1 MAKKRKAED
10 PNAPPKPKWT
20 PPKDDPMWQDY
31 MKDCLYDGLEMH
43 YATSAQLNLPS
54 KLPWPFKPCPDRSK
68 LSKNAEAALVRAI
81 GVFENRLSASENAL
95 PIRELVKAEE
105 RVVYDEDSTDFLGRR
120 GYLVMLRKTKLDEND
135 RPYER
140 IMFERNGRT
149 HWRPVYNFYSDD
161 AYKPLLDFH
170 LPAAAF
176 KVFESI
182 VSQWPGCNA
191 RRCDALTDAEKKHL
205 GFKCKTAICL
215 TEAAISREACE
226 AFIDDRV
233 EKPTESQL
241 TAKKHFE
248 ERVRIEGPPKGFDLF
263 RVCIPNSIVSK
274 KPEPA
279 LEIVI
284 NKVDPVADDS
294 GDSSS
299 NSETEL

>member
-20 PPKDDPMWQDY
+20 PPKDDPMWEDY
-31 MKDCLYDGLEMH
+31 MKDCLYDGYEMH
-43 YATSAQLNLPS
+43 LATSPQLLPS
-54 KLPWPFKPCPDRSK
+54 KLPWPFKQCPDRSK

-81 GVFENRLSASENAL
+81 GVFENRLSAVENAL
-95 PIRELVKAEE
+95 PIRELVQAEE
-105 RVVYDEDSTDFLGRR
+105 REIYDDDSKDMWGRR
-120 GYLVMLRKTKLDEND
+120 GYLIMLRKTKVNESDPPYYRLFLND
-135 RPYER
+135 
-140 IMFERNGRT
+140 GRT
-149 HWRPVYNFYSDD
+149 HWRPVYNSYSDD

-263 RVCIPNSIVSK
+263 RVCIPNEIASK
-274 KPEPA
+274 MPEPA
-279 LEIVI
+279 PEIII
-284 NKVDPVADDS
+284 NKVDPVADGS

-299 NSETEL
+299 DSATEL

>member
-20 PPKDDPMWQDY
+20 PPKDDPMWEDY
-31 MKDCLYDGLEMH
+31 MKDCLYDGYEMLR
-43 YATSAQLNLPS
+43 ATSAQLLPY

-68 LSKNAEAALVRAI
+68 LSKNAEAALVRAV
-81 GVFENRLSASENAL
+81 GVFENRLSAVENAL
-95 PIRELVKAEE
+95 PIRELVQAEE
-105 RVVYDEDSTDFLGRR
+105 REVYDKDSKDSLGRR
-120 GYLVMLRKTKLDEND
+120 GYLIMLRKTKVNEGD
-135 RPYER
+135 RAYDR
-140 IMFERNGRT
+140 LILKDGRT
-149 HWRPVYNFYSDD
+149 HWRPVYNSYSDD

-170 LPAAAF
+170 LPGAAF

-191 RRCDALTDAEKKHL
+191 RRCDALTDAEKKDL
-205 GFKCKTAICL
+205 GFKCKTPICF

-226 AFIDDRV
+226 AFIDGRV

-248 ERVRIEGPPKGFDLF
+248 ERVRIEGKGFYLF
-263 RVCIPNSIVSK
+263 RVRIPNEIVSK
-274 KPEPA
+274 MPKPAP
-279 LEIVI
+279 EIII
-284 NKVDPVADDS
+284 NKVDPVADGS

-299 NSETEL
+299 DSATEL

>member
-1 MAKKRKAED
+1 MTKKRKAED

-20 PPKDDPMWQDY
+20 PPKDDPTWQDY
-31 MKDCLYDGLEMH
+31 MKDCLYDGYEMLR
-43 YATSAQLNLPS
+43 ATSAQLLPY

-81 GVFENRLSASENAL
+81 SIFENRLSAVENAL
-95 PIRELVKAEE
+95 PIRELVQAEE
-105 RVVYDEDSTDFLGRR
+105 REIYDDDSKDMWGRR
-120 GYLVMLRKTKLDEND
+120 GYLIMLRKTKVNESDPPYYRLFLND
-135 RPYER
+135 
-140 IMFERNGRT
+140 GRT
-149 HWRPVYNFYSDD
+149 HWRPVYNSYSDD

-191 RRCDALTDAEKKHL
+191 RRCDALTDAEKKDL
-205 GFKCKTAICL
+205 GFKCKTPICF

-226 AFIDDRV
+226 AFIDGRV

-248 ERVRIEGPPKGFDLF
+248 ERVRIEGPPRGFDFF
-263 RVCIPNSIVSK
+263 RVCIPNKIVSK
-274 KPEPA
+274 KPKPA
-279 LEIVI
+279 PDIII
-284 NKVDPVADDS
+284 NKVDPVADGS

-299 NSETEL
+299 DSATEL

>member
-1 MAKKRKAED
+1 MTKKRKAED

-31 MKDCLYDGLEMH
+31 MKDCLYDGYEMH
-43 YATSAQLNLPS
+43 RATWPQLLPS

-81 GVFENRLSASENAL
+81 SIFENRLSAVENAL

-105 RVVYDEDSTDFLGRR
+105 REVYDEDSKDMFGRS
-120 GYLVMLRKTKLDEND
+120 GYLIMLRKTKLDA
-135 RPYER
+135 
-140 IMFERNGRT
+140 FESPDRT
-149 HWRPVYNFYSDD
+149 HWRPVYKFYSDD

-191 RRCDALTDAEKKHL
+191 RRCDALTDAEKKDL
-205 GFKCKTAICL
+205 GFKCKTPICF

-226 AFIDDRV
+226 AFIDGRV
-233 EKPTESQL
+233 EKPTAPQL
-241 TAKKHFE
+241 IAKKHFD
-248 ERVRIEGPPKGFDLF
+248 ERVRIEGPPRGFILF
-263 RVCIPNSIVSK
+263 RVCIPNDISSK
-274 KPEPA
+274 KPKPA
-279 LEIVI
+279 PDITI
-284 NKVDPVADDS
+284 NKVDPVADGS

-299 NSETEL
+299 DSATEL

>member
-1 MAKKRKAED
+1 
-10 PNAPPKPKWT
+10 
-20 PPKDDPMWQDY
+20 
-31 MKDCLYDGLEMH
+31 
-43 YATSAQLNLPS
+43 
-54 KLPWPFKPCPDRSK
+54 
-68 LSKNAEAALVRAI
+68 
-81 GVFENRLSASENAL
+81 
-95 PIRELVKAEE
+95 
-105 RVVYDEDSTDFLGRR
+105 
-120 GYLVMLRKTKLDEND
+120 MLRKTKLDEND

-182 VSQWPGCNA
+182 VSQWPGCNT
-191 RRCDALTDAEKKHL
+191 RRCDALTDAEKKDL
-205 GFKCKTAICL
+205 GFKCKTPICF

-263 RVCIPNSIVSK
+263 RVCIPNKIISK

-279 LEIVI
+279 PEIII
-284 NKVDPVADDS
+284 NKVDPVADGS

-299 NSETEL
+299 DSATEL

>member
-20 PPKDDPMWQDY
+20 PPKDDPMWEDY
-31 MKDCLYDGLEMH
+31 MKDCLYDGYEMH
-43 YATSAQLNLPS
+43 LATSAQLLPS

-81 GVFENRLSASENAL
+81 GVFENRLSAVENAL

-105 RVVYDEDSTDFLGRR
+105 REVYDEDSKVVTGGPPWGRR
-120 GYLVMLRKTKLDEND
+120 GYLIMLRKTKLDA
-135 RPYER
+135 
-140 IMFERNGRT
+140 FECRHKT
-149 HWRPVYNFYSDD
+149 HWRPVYKFYSDD
-161 AYKPLLDFH
+161 AYKALLDFH

-191 RRCDALTDAEKKHL
+191 RRCDALTDAEKNDL
-205 GFKCKTAICL
+205 GFKCKTPICF

-226 AFIDDRV
+226 AFIDGRV

-263 RVCIPNSIVSK
+263 RVCIPNEIVSK
-274 KPEPA
+274 MPKPAP
-279 LEIVI
+279 EIII
-284 NKVDPVADDS
+284 NKAFVDDR
-294 GDSSS
+294 
-299 NSETEL
+299 

>member
-1 MAKKRKAED
+1 M
-10 PNAPPKPKWT
+10 
-20 PPKDDPMWQDY
+20 
-31 MKDCLYDGLEMH
+31 
-43 YATSAQLNLPS
+43 
-54 KLPWPFKPCPDRSK
+54 
-68 LSKNAEAALVRAI
+68 
-81 GVFENRLSASENAL
+81 ENAL
-95 PIRELVKAEE
+95 PIKELVKAEE
-105 RVVYDEDSTDFLGRR
+105 REVYDEDSTDFLGRR
-120 GYLVMLRKTKLDEND
+120 GYLIMLRKTKLDA
-135 RPYER
+135 
-140 IMFERNGRT
+140 FESRHRT
-149 HWRPVYNFYSDD
+149 HWKPVYNFYSDD

>member
-81 GVFENRLSASENAL
+81 GVFENRLSAVENAL
-95 PIRELVKAEE
+95 PIKELVKAEE
-105 RVVYDEDSTDFLGRR
+105 REVYDEDSTDFLGRR

-140 IMFERNGRT
+140 FMLKERT
-149 HWRPVYNFYSDD
+149 HWRPVYRFYSDD
-161 AYKPLLDFH
+161 AYKHLLDFH

-205 GFKCKTAICL
+205 GFKCKTQICF
-215 TEAAISREACE
+215 TEAAISREAFE
-226 AFIDDRV
+226 AFIDGRV

-274 KPEPA
+274 PA

>member
-1 MAKKRKAED
+1 MTKKRKAED

-20 PPKDDPMWQDY
+20 PPKDDPMWEDY
-31 MKDCLYDGLEMH
+31 MKDCLYDGYEMH
-43 YATSAQLNLPS
+43 CATSAQLLPS

-81 GVFENRLSASENAL
+81 GIFENRLSAVENAL

-105 RVVYDEDSTDFLGRR
+105 REVYDEDSKDMLGRS
-120 GYLVMLRKTKLDEND
+120 GYLIMLRKTKLDESD
-135 RPYER
+135 RSYAAYHAR
-140 IMFERNGRT
+140 DGRT
-149 HWRPVYNFYSDD
+149 HWRPVYTSYSDD

-170 LPAAAF
+170 LPGAAF

-182 VSQWPGCNA
+182 VSQWPGCDT

-205 GFKCKTAICL
+205 GFKCKTPICF

-226 AFIDDRV
+226 AFIDGRV

-241 TAKKHFE
+241 TAKKHFD
-248 ERVRIEGPPKGFDLF
+248 ERVRIEGPPRGFDLY
-263 RVCIPNSIVSK
+263 RVCIPNKIISK
-274 KPEPA
+274 EPKPAPD
-279 LEIVI
+279 III
-284 NKVDPVADDS
+284 NKIDPVADGS

-299 NSETEL
+299 DSATEL